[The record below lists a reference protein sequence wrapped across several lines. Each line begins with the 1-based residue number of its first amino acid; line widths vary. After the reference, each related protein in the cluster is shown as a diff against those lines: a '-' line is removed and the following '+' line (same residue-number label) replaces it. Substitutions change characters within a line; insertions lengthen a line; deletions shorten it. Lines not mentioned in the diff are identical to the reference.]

1 MELAYRVLDI
11 SELDHVVALEQKLLA
26 GLQIPE
32 HDAMVMAWHAPWRRE
47 SLEHYLPK
55 GWCFG
60 AWRKTSGSEELAGY
74 FLAQPL
80 IFFRGYTQTLWVEH
94 LAAADE
100 NVKLELIELAR
111 RYGRD
116 KHLQSVLFADNQDLR
131 AALTQSGGQKIGDS
145 IIEFRTTK
153 VRT

>member
-1 MELAYRVLDI
+1 MELSYRVLDI
-11 SELDHVVALEQKLLA
+11 SEIDHVVALEQKLLA
-26 GLQIPE
+26 ALKIAE
-32 HDAMVMAWHAPWRRE
+32 HDAMVMSWHAPWRRE

-60 AWRKTSGSEELAGY
+60 AWRGPELVGY

-80 IFFRGYTQTLWVEH
+80 IFFRGFTQTLWVEH
-94 LAAADE
+94 LTAADE
-100 NVKLELIELAR
+100 SLKLELIDLAR

-116 KHLQSVLFADNQDLR
+116 KHLQSVLFADNAELHAVLAQ
-131 AALTQSGGQKIGDS
+131 AGGQSIGDRL
-145 IIEFRTTK
+145 IEFRTTK